1 MLKAERRRVV
11 IEHALRVRAL
21 LKELIIDGIKLNI
34 GLGTSNDLPKYTL
47 IALVRML
54 SDISAHELSDE
65 SNQKLSGSQL
75 LRLAELR
82 NNRLNR

>member
-65 SNQKLSGSQL
+65 SNQKLNGSQL